1 MPLND
6 FSKNNK
12 LNGIYIRLLNV
23 LQTRFNKKMPKILRI
38 INRFNIGGPTYNATF
53 LTRFMGED
61 FETMLIGGVPDEG
74 ESDSLHILEE
84 YGVEPIII
92 EELQRDPNFWSD
104 RKAYKKIK
112 KIIQEFK
119 PDIVHTHAAKAG
131 ALGRRAAH
139 KCKVPV
145 ILHTFHGHVF
155 HSYFGKTKTSIFKS
169 IEQSLAKKSTGIIA
183 ISEEQKRELSE
194 VYNICP
200 TEKIRVIPLGFDLEK
215 FRFNLAEKRQ
225 KVRCEYLIEENE
237 VAIAIIGRLAPVKHH
252 DFFLDVVEQIVST
265 EKLAIKIFIVGDGS
279 ERENI
284 EQRVEKINTQYGET
298 IKMTSWVKD
307 IATFNAGMDIICL
320 TSKNEGTPVS
330 LIEAQASGIPVISTD
345 VGGVKDII
353 DNGNTGYIIPRNNVN
368 LYVEKLL
375 ELIKNKEIREKMS
388 QNGWNHVREK
398 FHYTTLVKNM
408 EEYYMELLQNK

>member
-6 FSKNNK
+6 FLKNSE
-12 LNGIYIRLLNV
+12 LNGIYIRLVNV

-61 FETMLIGGVPDEG
+61 FETMLVGGVPDEG

-92 EELQRDPNFWSD
+92 KELQRDPNFLSD

-112 KIIQEFK
+112 RIIKEFK

-131 ALGRRAAH
+131 ALGRRAAY

-145 ILHTFHGHVF
+145 IVHTFHGHVF
-155 HSYFGKTKTSIFKS
+155 HSYFGKIKTRIFKS
-169 IEQSLAKKSTGIIA
+169 IEQNLAKKSTGIIA
-183 ISEEQKRELSE
+183 ISEGQKRELSD
-194 VYNICP
+194 VFNICP
-200 TEKIRVIPLGFDLEK
+200 SEKIKVIPLGFDLDK
-215 FRFNLAEKRQ
+215 FRFNLTENRQ
-225 KVRCEYLIEENE
+225 KIRNEYGIQENE
-237 VAIAIIGRLAPVKHH
+237 VAIAITGRLAPIKHH
-252 DFFLDVVEQIVST
+252 DFFLDVIEQITST
-265 EKLAIKIFIVGDGS
+265 EKMSIRIFIVGDGS
-279 ERENI
+279 EWKHI
-284 EQRVEKINTQYGET
+284 EERVVEINTKHNNL
-298 IKMTSWVKD
+298 IKMTSWITD

-330 LIEAQASGIPVISTD
+330 LIEAQASGVPVISTD
-345 VGGVKDII
+345 VGGVKDIVEDGI
-353 DNGNTGYIIPRNNVN
+353 TGYIIPRDNLN
-368 LYVEKLL
+368 LYVEKLV
-375 ELIKNKEIREKMS
+375 ELIKNEEIRQKMS
-388 QNGWNHVREK
+388 QNGWNHVRDK